1 MSQGIMDYSL
11 LLVVEKIEKIDGFK
25 VDKYVLEE

>member
-25 VDKYVLEE
+25 VDKYILEE